1 MGFNSGFKGLTE
13 IPNCAANGFVE
24 MGVGRQSRRG
34 ECIGELVKCWYRM
47 TCLDPEQTGGEKNSV
62 TNGRRVIMN
71 ARNWT
76 MELTEGG

>member
-34 ECIGELVKCWYRM
+34 ECMGELVKCWYRM
-47 TCLDPEQTGGEKNSV
+47 TCLDPEQTGGGRQRDEWQKSNNECEK
-62 TNGRRVIMN
+62 
-71 ARNWT
+71 
-76 MELTEGG
+76 LD